1 MLLENFIISNVIFA
15 RQLIFNMLYMGEF
28 SGKQVHCDHKLVNG
42 LDITMM
48 NVGWSSSS
56 HVHL

>member
-1 MLLENFIISNVIFA
+1 
-15 RQLIFNMLYMGEF
+15 MGEF